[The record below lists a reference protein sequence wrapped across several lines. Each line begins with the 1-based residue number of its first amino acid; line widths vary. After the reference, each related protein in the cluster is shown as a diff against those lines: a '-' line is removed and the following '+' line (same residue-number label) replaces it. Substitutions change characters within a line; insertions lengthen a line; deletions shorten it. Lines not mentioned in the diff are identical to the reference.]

1 LSYWF
6 YNQFLFFIICPKE
19 SMEEEIIAET
29 TPALTTKNTGSS
41 SFNLGKVISL
51 ASAHGVHDVYSSFLA
66 PLLPVLIERLSLLK
80 VEAGLFMVFQQ
91 WPSALQPVI
100 GHYADRVNFK
110 RLVLLAPAVTA
121 VVMSLFAVV
130 RTYWMA
136 AILLMVSG
144 LASAC
149 LHSVAPAIISRF
161 SGKQIGR
168 GMSFW
173 MISGELGVML
183 GPMLITTVITSFSIQ
198 AAPWLMVGGIAAS
211 IALTFIL
218 KDVEFVIADSN
229 ARPLRDIRKRII
241 RVFLPL
247 AGILVMRAFLR
258 AAVETYMPVYLTEK
272 GASLWLAGASL
283 TILEGAGI
291 LGILLAGY
299 FNDRIGPRWIFLTS
313 LLGSPLLLY
322 LFLTSGGSGQVILL
336 ILLGMVSLCV
346 VPVGMAVMQEN
357 FPENRSFANGLYLA
371 VLFLANA
378 TAGVIMGGMAD
389 LMGTP
394 RAILW
399 SVLICLLGVPFVF
412 LLPEQKKI
420 PS

>member
-1 LSYWF
+1 
-6 YNQFLFFIICPKE
+6 
-19 SMEEEIIAET
+19 MEEEFIAEKK
-29 TPALTTKNTGSS
+29 PAVTVKKTGSS
-41 SFNLGKVISL
+41 SFNFRKVISL

-91 WPSALQPVI
+91 WPSVLQPVI

-110 RLVLLAPAVTA
+110 RLVLLAPMVTA
-121 VVMSLFAVV
+121 VTMSLFAVV

-183 GPMLITTVITSFSIQ
+183 GPMLITTVIAGFSVE
-198 AAPWLMVGGIAAS
+198 AAPWLMIGGIVAS
-211 IALTFIL
+211 ISLAFIL
-218 KDVEFVIADSN
+218 KDVEFVNPDAISK
-229 ARPLRDIRKRII
+229 PLRDSRQRII

-247 AGILVMRAFLR
+247 AGILIMRAFLR

-283 TILEGAGI
+283 TILEAAGI
-291 LGILLAGY
+291 IGVLLAGF
-299 FNDRIGPRWIFLTS
+299 FNDRIGSRWVFLTS
-313 LLGSPLLLY
+313 LIGSPLMLY
-322 LFLTSGGSGQVILL
+322 FFLATTGSLQLILL

-346 VPVGMAVMQEN
+346 VPVGMAIMQEN
-357 FPENRSFANGLYLA
+357 FPENRSFANGLYLS
-371 VLFLANA
+371 VLFIANSV
-378 TAGVIMGGMAD
+378 AGVIMGGMAD
-389 LMGTP
+389 AIGTP
-394 RAILW
+394 QAFLW
-399 SVLICLLGVPFVF
+399 SVFICLMGVPFVF
-412 LLPEQKKI
+412 LLPRQKKI

>member
-1 LSYWF
+1 M
-6 YNQFLFFIICPKE
+6 Q
-19 SMEEEIIAET
+19 EEIIAET
-29 TPALTTKNTGSS
+29 TPTLSSKKTGSS

-51 ASAHGVHDVYSSFLA
+51 ASAHGVHDIYSSFLA
-66 PLLPVLIERLSLLK
+66 PLLPVLIERLSILK
-80 VEAGLFMVFQQ
+80 MEAGLFMVFQQ

-121 VVMSLFAVV
+121 VAMSLFTVV

-136 AILLMVSG
+136 AILLIVSG

-161 SGKQIGR
+161 SGRQIGR

-218 KDVEFVIADSN
+218 KDVEFIIPDTN

-272 GASLWLAGASL
+272 GVSLWLAGASL

-299 FNDRIGPRWIFLTS
+299 FNDRFGPRWIFLTS

-322 LFLTSGGSGQVILL
+322 LFLNSAGSGQVILL

-346 VPVGMAVMQEN
+346 VPVGMALMQEN

-371 VLFLANA
+371 VLFLGNA

-394 RAILW
+394 QAFLW
-399 SVLICLLGVPFVF
+399 SVFICLLGVPFVF

-420 PS
+420 TV

>member
-1 LSYWF
+1 
-6 YNQFLFFIICPKE
+6 
-19 SMEEEIIAET
+19 MEEEIITES
-29 TPALTTKNTGSS
+29 PPELIKNKSDSAT
-41 SFNLGKVISL
+41 FNLGKVISL
-51 ASAHGVHDVYSSFLA
+51 ASAHGVHDIYSSFLA
-66 PLLPVLIERLSLLK
+66 PLLPVLIDRLSLLK
-80 VEAGLFMVFQQ
+80 VEAGLFLVFQQ
-91 WPSALQPVI
+91 WPSALQPLI

-110 RLVLLAPAVTA
+110 RLVLVAPAITGIM
-121 VVMSLFAVV
+121 MSLFAVA

-144 LASAC
+144 LASAS

-183 GPMLITTVITSFSIQ
+183 GPMLITTVIAGFSVQ

-211 IALTFIL
+211 IVLAFML
-218 KDVEFVIADSN
+218 KDVEFVIPDSN
-229 ARPLRDIRKRII
+229 AKPLRDIRKRII
-241 RVFLPL
+241 RIFVPL
-247 AGILVMRAFLR
+247 AGIVIMRAFLR

-283 TILEGAGI
+283 TILEAAGI

-299 FNDRIGPRWIFLTS
+299 FNDRVGPRWVFLTS
-313 LLGSPLLLY
+313 LIGSPLLLY
-322 LFLTSGGSGQVILL
+322 LFLISGGSSQLILL

-378 TAGVIMGGMAD
+378 SAGVIMGGMAD
-389 LMGTP
+389 SMGTP
-394 RAILW
+394 RAFLW
-399 SVLICLLGVPFVF
+399 SVFICLAGVPFIY
-412 LLPEQKKI
+412 LLPDKKKI
-420 PS
+420 TG

>member
-1 LSYWF
+1 
-6 YNQFLFFIICPKE
+6 
-19 SMEEEIIAET
+19 MEEEIIAET
-29 TPALTTKNTGSS
+29 PTDVTTNKTGSA
-41 SFNLGKVISL
+41 SFNSGKVISL

-91 WPSALQPVI
+91 WPSVLQPVI

-110 RLVLLAPAVTA
+110 RLVLLAPMVTA
-121 VVMSLFAVV
+121 VAMSLFAVV

-173 MISGELGVML
+173 MISGELGVMV
-183 GPMLITTVITSFSIQ
+183 GPMLITTVIAGFSVE
-198 AAPWLMVGGIAAS
+198 AAPWLMIGGIAAS
-211 IALTFIL
+211 VSLAFIL
-218 KDVEFVIADSN
+218 KDVEFVNPDMISK
-229 ARPLRDIRKRII
+229 PLRDSRQRII

-247 AGILVMRAFLR
+247 AGILIMRAFLR

-283 TILEGAGI
+283 TILEAAGI
-291 LGILLAGY
+291 IGILLAGF
-299 FNDRIGPRWIFLTS
+299 FNDRFGPRWIFLTS
-313 LLGSPLLLY
+313 LIGSPLMLY
-322 LFLTSGGSGQVILL
+322 LFLTSTGSLQLILL
-336 ILLGMVSLCV
+336 ILLGMISLCV

-357 FPENRSFANGLYLA
+357 FPENRSFANGLYLS
-371 VLFLANA
+371 VLFIANSV
-378 TAGVIMGGMAD
+378 AGLIMGGMAD
-389 LMGTP
+389 AMGTP
-394 RAILW
+394 QAFLW
-399 SVLICLLGVPFVF
+399 SVFICLIGVPFVF
-412 LLPEQKKI
+412 LLPRQKKI

>member
-1 LSYWF
+1 
-6 YNQFLFFIICPKE
+6 
-19 SMEEEIIAET
+19 MEEEIIADTIPAVT
-29 TPALTTKNTGSS
+29 TNKTGSS
-41 SFNLGKVISL
+41 SFNSRKVISL

-91 WPSALQPVI
+91 WPSILQPVI

-110 RLVLLAPAVTA
+110 RLVLLAPMVTA
-121 VVMSLFAVV
+121 VTMSLFAVV

-183 GPMLITTVITSFSIQ
+183 GPMLITTVIAGFSVQ
-198 AAPWLMVGGIAAS
+198 AAPWLMIGGIAAS
-211 IALTFIL
+211 VSLAFIL
-218 KDVEFVIADSN
+218 KDVDFVNPDMISK
-229 ARPLRDIRKRII
+229 PLRDSRQRII

-247 AGILVMRAFLR
+247 AGIMIMRAFLR

-272 GASLWLAGASL
+272 GASLWMAGISL
-283 TILEGAGI
+283 TILEAAGI
-291 LGILLAGY
+291 IGILLAGF
-299 FNDRIGPRWIFLTS
+299 FNDRVGPRWVFLTS
-313 LLGSPLLLY
+313 LIGSPLMLY
-322 LFLTSGGSGQVILL
+322 LFLTSTGSLQLILL
-336 ILLGMVSLCV
+336 ILLGMISLCV

-357 FPENRSFANGLYLA
+357 FPENRSFANGLYLS
-371 VLFLANA
+371 VLFIANSV
-378 TAGVIMGGMAD
+378 AGLIMGGMAD
-389 LMGTP
+389 GMGTP
-394 RAILW
+394 QAFLW
-399 SVLICLLGVPFVF
+399 SIFICLMGVPFVF
-412 LLPEQKKI
+412 LLPRQKKI
-420 PS
+420 SS

>member
-1 LSYWF
+1 
-6 YNQFLFFIICPKE
+6 
-19 SMEEEIIAET
+19 MEEEIIADNTTAET
-29 TPALTTKNTGSS
+29 TKITGSS
-41 SFNLGKVISL
+41 SFNSGKVISL
-51 ASAHGVHDVYSSFLA
+51 ASAHGVHDLYSSFLA

-91 WPSALQPVI
+91 WPSVLQPVI

-110 RLVLLAPAVTA
+110 RLVLLAPTVTA
-121 VVMSLFAVV
+121 VAMSLFAMV

-183 GPMLITTVITSFSIQ
+183 GPLLITSVISAFSVQ
-198 AAPWLMVGGIAAS
+198 AAPWLMIGGMAAS
-211 IALTFIL
+211 IVLAILL
-218 KDVEFVIADSN
+218 KDVQFVNPDTISS
-229 ARPLRDIRKRII
+229 PLRETRKRII

-247 AGILVMRAFLR
+247 AGILIMRAFLR

-283 TILEGAGI
+283 TILEAAGI
-291 LGILLAGY
+291 VGILLAGY
-299 FNDRIGPRWIFLTS
+299 FNDRIGPRGVFLIS

-322 LFLTSGGSGQVILL
+322 LFLISAGSVQLILL
-336 ILLGMVSLCV
+336 ILLGMVSLCM

-357 FPENRSFANGLYLA
+357 FPENRSFANGLYLS

-378 TAGVIMGGMAD
+378 AAGVIMGGMAD
-389 LMGTP
+389 AMGTP
-394 RAILW
+394 QAFLW
-399 SVLICLLGVPFVF
+399 SVFICLMGVPFVF
-412 LLPEQKKI
+412 LLPGQKKI
-420 PS
+420 PG

>member
-1 LSYWF
+1 
-6 YNQFLFFIICPKE
+6 
-19 SMEEEIIAET
+19 MEEEIIAET
-29 TPALTTKNTGSS
+29 TPIVATKNTGSF

-51 ASAHGVHDVYSSFLA
+51 ASAHGVHDIYSSFLA

-91 WPSALQPVI
+91 WPSVLQPVI

-121 VVMSLFAVV
+121 VAMSLFAVV

-183 GPMLITTVITSFSIQ
+183 GPMLITTVISGFSVQ
-198 AAPWLMVGGIAAS
+198 AAPWLMIGGMAAS
-211 IALTFIL
+211 VSLAFIL
-218 KDVEFVIADSN
+218 KDVKFVNPDTIS
-229 ARPLRDIRKRII
+229 RPLRDSRQRII

-247 AGILVMRAFLR
+247 AGILIMRAFLR

-283 TILEGAGI
+283 TILEGSGI
-291 LGILLAGY
+291 IGILLADY
-299 FNDRIGPRWIFLTS
+299 FNDRIGTHWIFLIS

-322 LFLTSGGSGQVILL
+322 LFLISAGSAQVILL

-346 VPVGMAVMQEN
+346 VPVGMAMMQEN
-357 FPENRSFANGLYLA
+357 FPENRSFANGLYLS

-378 TAGVIMGGMAD
+378 AAGVIMGGMAD
-389 LMGTP
+389 VMGTP
-394 RAILW
+394 QAFLW
-399 SVLICLLGVPFVF
+399 SVLICLMGVPFVF
-412 LLPEQKKI
+412 LLPRQKKI
-420 PS
+420 SG